1 MDFGDF
7 KTYSFAAAPIILFSA
22 PLTYWQLAKDKF
34 RAGQTWLM
42 IKVLLI
48 DVAMTAFG
56 GCSWGDVC
64 TTSDSVKGLAA
75 MIGLAGLFLSFLLVP
90 VLGGGLLGQG
100 LGWAIWRLTKQ
111 FRS

>member
-42 IKVLLI
+42 MLI
-48 DVAMTAFG
+48 DAAMTAFG